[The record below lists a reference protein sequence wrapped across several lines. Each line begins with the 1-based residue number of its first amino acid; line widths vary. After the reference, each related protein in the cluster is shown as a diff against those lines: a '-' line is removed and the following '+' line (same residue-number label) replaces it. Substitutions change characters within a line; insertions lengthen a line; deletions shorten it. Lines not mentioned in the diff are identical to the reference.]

1 MFKLLFKVKFELI
14 IVKILRKKFEFQKM
28 RTALKGKS
36 QAKVM

>member
-14 IVKILRKKFEFQKM
+14 IVKILIEFQKM